1 MTKFEGIRIEMG
13 VTISEETVQRCLNL
27 LRMWLEDNPDKTI
40 IVDRS
45 QRYGKGEIITEIYVA
60 PVEEERGRA

>member
-40 IVDRS
+40 LVDRS
-45 QRYGKGEIITEIYVA
+45 QQYGTGEPITCVYIA
-60 PVEEERGRA
+60 PVEEGDNT